1 MAVFNNNKK
10 DADEYHSDKYTILLN
25 NYVKN
30 MDRNVRA
37 KLVLKIIFFIIVMCI
52 LGGLSYTF
60 YYTIKCTINAIREMI
75 KSNYASIDIIVTI
88 ITPLMSSFGT
98 IMVSLLKLPEIIA
111 HYLFNPE
118 EDESAVTIVGNI
130 QKYDISMYAMKHN
143 SDEKLAE
150 ENHLNSWEDTMDD
163 TVLTKQ
169 PESKTTASIG

>member
-1 MAVFNNNKK
+1 MAASNNNKK
-10 DADEYHSDKYTILLN
+10 NTDEDRSDEYTVLLN
-25 NYVKN
+25 NYIHN
-30 MDRNVRA
+30 MKRNAWA
-37 KLVLKIIFFIIVMCI
+37 KFILKIIFFIIVMCV
-52 LGGLSYTF
+52 LGLLSYTF
-60 YYTIKCTINAIREMI
+60 YYTIKYTINSIQEMI
-75 KSNYASIDIIVTI
+75 KSNYASIDIIATI
-88 ITPLMSSFGT
+88 ITPLISSFGT

-163 TVLTKQ
+163 AALTKQ
-169 PESKTTASIG
+169 PESKITASIG

>member
-1 MAVFNNNKK
+1 MAASNNNKK
-10 DADEYHSDKYTILLN
+10 NTDEDRSDEYTVLLN
-25 NYVKN
+25 NYIHN
-30 MDRNVRA
+30 MKRNAWA
-37 KLVLKIIFFIIVMCI
+37 KFILKIIFFIIVMCV
-52 LGGLSYTF
+52 LGLLSYTF
-60 YYTIKCTINAIREMI
+60 YYTIKYTINSIQEMI
-75 KSNYASIDIIVTI
+75 KSNYASIDIIATI
-88 ITPLMSSFGT
+88 ITPLISSFGT